1 METKPVETGNKS
13 EGDEQ
18 QLSPTKP
25 ALQQQQQENVRR
37 SPLGFLKKRV
47 KSGSSKKRR
56 DSGNSEGD
64 IEPVVTIEEE
74 LSDNKVLASP
84 SNSASRRL
92 SLDSAP
98 SSSQPV
104 HPPLNSSSKEKPRQ
118 YRGIAKVFHDL
129 KYRSRIRKSHSA
141 PPSGMDSNQVSSPVS
156 VVADDD
162 SFSSYATAMGAHSS
176 GYSTPLMSSNVG
188 SPESSMTESF
198 VEEDEEQADVTTTT
212 MEESLSPAQVIFNPF
227 SASPLPPNIS
237 RVVCGVYIV
246 GPTLRRINVADPS
259 ALPNLLLGSQ
269 VAAVQLASP
278 PSAPASPHPA
288 KMASETLAE
297 PSPKASSLETEP
309 VDVDETLANS
319 SSTNNNN
326 KPECHQQE
334 EATPVST
341 VVSSASAD
349 TSSSPSLAVSRPA
362 EATTLTTSSSGSAAG
377 QRSRIPLLSQH
388 RSSVPCTSTSQETT
402 EALKVQQPERSSS
415 TSEFRFCFS
424 EYNGTKSPTK
434 GLIRSPDSSKM
445 DTANNTA
452 GTDANGYPK
461 NEHLYKVLVI
471 GELGTGKTSII
482 KRYVH
487 QFFSQHYRATIGVD
501 FALKV
506 VHWDQSTVIRLQL
519 WDIAGQERFG
529 NMTRVYYKEAV
540 GAFIVFDVTRSSTFE
555 SVAKWKQDLDTKVQL
570 PDGSPIPCVLLA
582 NKCDQPKEGIA
593 ASPAKMDEYC
603 REKGFAGWFETS
615 AKDNINID
623 DAAKFLV
630 GTILQ
635 NDQWS
640 TSIKEE
646 DADKLDLNGKGG
658 TAGGDKKSNCC

>member
-98 SSSQPV
+98 SSQPV
-104 HPPLNSSSKEKPRQ
+104 QPLNSSSKEKPRQ

-246 GPTLRRINVADPS
+246 GPTLRRINIADPS

-278 PSAPASPHPA
+278 PSAPASPPPA

-326 KPECHQQE
+326 KPECYQQE

-362 EATTLTTSSSGSAAG
+362 EATTLTTSSGGSAAG

-388 RSSVPCTSTSQETT
+388 RSSVPCTLTSQETT

-434 GLIRSPDSSKM
+434 GLIRSSDSSKM
-445 DTANNTA
+445 DTANNTV
-452 GTDANGYPK
+452 
-461 NEHLYKVLVI
+461 LYASI
-471 GELGTGKTSII
+471 MFSCYFSAPSII
-482 KRYVH
+482 ES
-487 QFFSQHYRATIGVD
+487 FS
-501 FALKV
+501 
-506 VHWDQSTVIRLQL
+506 
-519 WDIAGQERFG
+519 
-529 NMTRVYYKEAV
+529 
-540 GAFIVFDVTRSSTFE
+540 RS
-555 SVAKWKQDLDTKVQL
+555 
-570 PDGSPIPCVLLA
+570 
-582 NKCDQPKEGIA
+582 
-593 ASPAKMDEYC
+593 
-603 REKGFAGWFETS
+603 
-615 AKDNINID
+615 
-623 DAAKFLV
+623 
-630 GTILQ
+630 
-635 NDQWS
+635 
-640 TSIKEE
+640 
-646 DADKLDLNGKGG
+646 
-658 TAGGDKKSNCC
+658 

>member
-98 SSSQPV
+98 SSQPV
-104 HPPLNSSSKEKPRQ
+104 QPLNSSSKEKPRQ

-212 MEESLSPAQVIFNPF
+212 MEESLSPAQV
-227 SASPLPPNIS
+227 
-237 RVVCGVYIV
+237 
-246 GPTLRRINVADPS
+246 
-259 ALPNLLLGSQ
+259 
-269 VAAVQLASP
+269 AAVQLASP
-278 PSAPASPHPA
+278 PSAPASPPPA

-362 EATTLTTSSSGSAAG
+362 EATTLTTSSGGSAAG

-434 GLIRSPDSSKM
+434 GLIRSSDSSKM

>member
-1 METKPVETGNKS
+1 METKSIETENKS
-13 EGDEQ
+13 EGEEQ
-18 QLSPTKP
+18 QLSPSKP
-25 ALQQQQQENVRR
+25 TQQQQEAGIR

-47 KSGSSKKRR
+47 KSGSGKKRR
-56 DSGNSEGD
+56 GSGHSEGD
-64 IEPVVTIEEE
+64 CESVSTIDEER
-74 LSDNKVLASP
+74 SDKVIASP
-84 SNSASRRL
+84 SSTAASRRL
-92 SLDSAP
+92 SLDSV
-98 SSSQPV
+98 STSQPIQN
-104 HPPLNSSSKEKPRQ
+104 LNSKERPRQ

-129 KYRSRIRKSHSA
+129 KYRSRVRKSHSA
-141 PPSGMDSNQVSSPVS
+141 PPAGMDNTKVSSPVS
-156 VVADDD
+156 VATVDDD

-176 GYSTPLMSSNVG
+176 GYSTPLLSSNLG
-188 SPESSMTESF
+188 SPETSLTESF
-198 VEEDEEQADVTTTT
+198 VEEDEEQADDTTTV
-212 MEESLSPAQVIFNPF
+212 EESHSPA
-227 SASPLPPNIS
+227 
-237 RVVCGVYIV
+237 
-246 GPTLRRINVADPS
+246 
-259 ALPNLLLGSQ
+259 Q
-269 VAAVQLASP
+269 VAAVQLISP
-278 PSAPASPHPA
+278 PSEPASPSA
-288 KMASETLAE
+288 TMASSETLAV
-297 PSPKASSLETEP
+297 SIPKASSLETEP
-309 VDVDETLANS
+309 VDVDETLAS
-319 SSTNNNN
+319 PCSTIN
-326 KPECHQQE
+326 KPEYHQHKEEEEE
-334 EATPVST
+334 EAPPVST
-341 VVSSASAD
+341 VASSAGVS
-349 TSSSPSLAVSRPA
+349 TSSSSPAISRPA
-362 EATTLTTSSSGSAAG
+362 EVTTSTTTTTAG

-388 RSSVPCTSTSQETT
+388 RSSVPCTSTIQEP
-402 EALKVQQPERSSS
+402 AGSLKAQQPERSSS
-415 TSEFRFCFS
+415 NSEFRFCFS
-424 EYNGTKSPTK
+424 EYVNGEATMSPTK
-434 GLIRSPDSSKM
+434 GLIRSLPIDPKPE
-445 DTANNTA
+445 TPNNTA
-452 GTDANGYPK
+452 AHDANGYPK

-593 ASPAKMDEYC
+593 ASSAKMDEYC
-603 REKGFAGWFETS
+603 KEKGFAGWFETS

-646 DADKLDLNGKGG
+646 DSDKLDLNGKGG
-658 TAGGDKKSNCC
+658 TVGVDKKNNCC

>member
-1 METKPVETGNKS
+1 METKSIETENKS
-13 EGDEQ
+13 EGEEQ
-18 QLSPTKP
+18 QLSPSKP
-25 ALQQQQQENVRR
+25 TQQQQEAGIR

-47 KSGSSKKRR
+47 KSGSGKKRR
-56 DSGNSEGD
+56 GSGHSEGD
-64 IEPVVTIEEE
+64 CESVSTIDEER
-74 LSDNKVLASP
+74 SDKVIASP
-84 SNSASRRL
+84 SSTAASRRL
-92 SLDSAP
+92 SLDSV
-98 SSSQPV
+98 STSQPIQN
-104 HPPLNSSSKEKPRQ
+104 LNSKERPRQ

-129 KYRSRIRKSHSA
+129 KYRSRVRKSHSA
-141 PPSGMDSNQVSSPVS
+141 PPAGMDNTKVSSPVS
-156 VVADDD
+156 VATVDDD

-176 GYSTPLMSSNVG
+176 GYSTPLLSSNLG
-188 SPESSMTESF
+188 SPETSLTESF
-198 VEEDEEQADVTTTT
+198 VEEDEEQADDTTTV
-212 MEESLSPAQVIFNPF
+212 EESHSPA
-227 SASPLPPNIS
+227 
-237 RVVCGVYIV
+237 
-246 GPTLRRINVADPS
+246 
-259 ALPNLLLGSQ
+259 Q
-269 VAAVQLASP
+269 VAAVQLISP
-278 PSAPASPHPA
+278 PSEPASPSA
-288 KMASETLAE
+288 TMASSETLAV
-297 PSPKASSLETEP
+297 SIPKASSLETEP
-309 VDVDETLANS
+309 VDVDETLAS
-319 SSTNNNN
+319 PCSTIN
-326 KPECHQQE
+326 KPEYHQHKEEEE
-334 EATPVST
+334 EAPPVST
-341 VVSSASAD
+341 VASSAGVS
-349 TSSSPSLAVSRPA
+349 TSSSSPAISRPA
-362 EATTLTTSSSGSAAG
+362 EVTTSTTTTTAG

-388 RSSVPCTSTSQETT
+388 RSSVPCTSTIQEP
-402 EALKVQQPERSSS
+402 AGSLKAQQPERSSS
-415 TSEFRFCFS
+415 NSEFRFCFS
-424 EYNGTKSPTK
+424 EYVNGEATMSPTK
-434 GLIRSPDSSKM
+434 GLIRSLPIDPKPE
-445 DTANNTA
+445 TPNNTA
-452 GTDANGYPK
+452 AHDANGYPK

-593 ASPAKMDEYC
+593 ASSAKMDEYC
-603 REKGFAGWFETS
+603 KEKGFAGWFETS

-646 DADKLDLNGKGG
+646 DSDKLDLNGKGG
-658 TAGGDKKSNCC
+658 TVGVDKKNNCC

>member
-1 METKPVETGNKS
+1 METKSIETENKS
-13 EGDEQ
+13 EGEEQ

-25 ALQQQQQENVRR
+25 TQQQQEAGIR

-47 KSGSSKKRR
+47 KSGSGKKRR
-56 DSGNSEGD
+56 GSGHSEGD
-64 IEPVVTIEEE
+64 CESVSTIDEER
-74 LSDNKVLASP
+74 SDKVIASP
-84 SNSASRRL
+84 SSTAASRRL
-92 SLDSAP
+92 SLDSV
-98 SSSQPV
+98 STSQPIQN
-104 HPPLNSSSKEKPRQ
+104 LNSKERPRQ

-129 KYRSRIRKSHSA
+129 KYRSRVRKSHSA
-141 PPSGMDSNQVSSPVS
+141 PPAGMDNTKVSSPVS
-156 VVADDD
+156 VATVDDD

-176 GYSTPLMSSNVG
+176 GYSTPLLSSNLG
-188 SPESSMTESF
+188 SPETSLTESF
-198 VEEDEEQADVTTTT
+198 VEEDEEQADDTTTV
-212 MEESLSPAQVIFNPF
+212 EESHSPA
-227 SASPLPPNIS
+227 
-237 RVVCGVYIV
+237 
-246 GPTLRRINVADPS
+246 
-259 ALPNLLLGSQ
+259 Q
-269 VAAVQLASP
+269 VAAVQLISP
-278 PSAPASPHPA
+278 PSEPASPSA
-288 KMASETLAE
+288 TMASSETLAV
-297 PSPKASSLETEP
+297 SIPKASSLETEP
-309 VDVDETLANS
+309 VDVDETLAS
-319 SSTNNNN
+319 PCSTIN
-326 KPECHQQE
+326 KPEYHQHKEEEEE
-334 EATPVST
+334 EAPPVST
-341 VVSSASAD
+341 VASSAGVS
-349 TSSSPSLAVSRPA
+349 TSSSSPAISRPA
-362 EATTLTTSSSGSAAG
+362 EVTTSTTTTTAG

-388 RSSVPCTSTSQETT
+388 RSSVPCTSTIQEP
-402 EALKVQQPERSSS
+402 AGSLKAQQPERSSS
-415 TSEFRFCFS
+415 NSEFRFCFS
-424 EYNGTKSPTK
+424 EYVNGEATMSPTK
-434 GLIRSPDSSKM
+434 GLIRSLPIDPKPE
-445 DTANNTA
+445 TPNNTA
-452 GTDANGYPK
+452 AHDANGYPK

-593 ASPAKMDEYC
+593 ASSAKMDEYC
-603 REKGFAGWFETS
+603 KEKGFAGWFETS

-646 DADKLDLNGKGG
+646 DSDKLDLNGKGG
-658 TAGGDKKSNCC
+658 TVGVDKKNNCC

>member
-1 METKPVETGNKS
+1 METKSIETENKS
-13 EGDEQ
+13 EGEEQ

-25 ALQQQQQENVRR
+25 TQQQQEAGIR

-47 KSGSSKKRR
+47 KSGSGKKRR
-56 DSGNSEGD
+56 GSGHSEGD
-64 IEPVVTIEEE
+64 CESVSTIDEER
-74 LSDNKVLASP
+74 SDKVIASP
-84 SNSASRRL
+84 SSTAASRRL
-92 SLDSAP
+92 SLDSV
-98 SSSQPV
+98 STSQPIQN
-104 HPPLNSSSKEKPRQ
+104 LNSKERPRQ

-129 KYRSRIRKSHSA
+129 KYRSRVRKSHSA
-141 PPSGMDSNQVSSPVS
+141 PPAGMDNTKVSSPVS
-156 VVADDD
+156 VATVDDD

-176 GYSTPLMSSNVG
+176 GYSTPLLSSNLG
-188 SPESSMTESF
+188 SPETSLTESF
-198 VEEDEEQADVTTTT
+198 VEEDEEQADDTTTV
-212 MEESLSPAQVIFNPF
+212 EESHSPA
-227 SASPLPPNIS
+227 
-237 RVVCGVYIV
+237 
-246 GPTLRRINVADPS
+246 
-259 ALPNLLLGSQ
+259 Q
-269 VAAVQLASP
+269 VAAVQLVSP
-278 PSAPASPHPA
+278 PSEPASPSA
-288 KMASETLAE
+288 TMASSETLAV
-297 PSPKASSLETEP
+297 SIPKASSLETEP
-309 VDVDETLANS
+309 VDVDETLAS
-319 SSTNNNN
+319 PCSTIN
-326 KPECHQQE
+326 KPEYHQHKEEEEE
-334 EATPVST
+334 EAPPVST
-341 VVSSASAD
+341 VASSAGVS
-349 TSSSPSLAVSRPA
+349 TSSSSPAISPPA
-362 EATTLTTSSSGSAAG
+362 EVTTSTTTTTAG

-388 RSSVPCTSTSQETT
+388 RSSVPCTSTIQEP
-402 EALKVQQPERSSS
+402 AGSLKAQQPERSSS
-415 TSEFRFCFS
+415 NSEFRFCFS
-424 EYNGTKSPTK
+424 EYVNGEATMSPTK
-434 GLIRSPDSSKM
+434 GLIRSLPIDPKPE
-445 DTANNTA
+445 TPNNTA
-452 GTDANGYPK
+452 AHDANGYPK

-593 ASPAKMDEYC
+593 ASSAKMDEYC
-603 REKGFAGWFETS
+603 KEKGFAGWFETS

-646 DADKLDLNGKGG
+646 DSDKLDLNGKGG
-658 TAGGDKKSNCC
+658 TVGVDKKNNCC

>member
-1 METKPVETGNKS
+1 METKSIETENKS
-13 EGDEQ
+13 EGEEQ

-25 ALQQQQQENVRR
+25 TQQQQEAGIR

-47 KSGSSKKRR
+47 KSGSGKKRR
-56 DSGNSEGD
+56 GSGHSEGD
-64 IEPVVTIEEE
+64 CESVSTIDEER
-74 LSDNKVLASP
+74 SDKVIASP
-84 SNSASRRL
+84 SSTAASRRL
-92 SLDSAP
+92 SLDSV
-98 SSSQPV
+98 STSQPIQN
-104 HPPLNSSSKEKPRQ
+104 LNSKERPRQ

-129 KYRSRIRKSHSA
+129 KYRSRVRKSHSA
-141 PPSGMDSNQVSSPVS
+141 FRKSHSPPPAGMDNTKVSSPVS
-156 VVADDD
+156 VATVDDD

-176 GYSTPLMSSNVG
+176 GYSTPLLSSNLG
-188 SPESSMTESF
+188 SPETSLTESF
-198 VEEDEEQADVTTTT
+198 VEEHEEQADDTTTV
-212 MEESLSPAQVIFNPF
+212 EESHSPAQVIFNPF
-227 SASPLPPNIS
+227 GASPLPPNIS
-237 RVVCGVYIV
+237 RLVCGVYIV
-246 GPTLRRINVADPS
+246 GPTLRRIDVADPS
-259 ALPNLLLGSQ
+259 ALPNLLGSQ
-269 VAAVQLASP
+269 VAAVQLVSP
-278 PSAPASPHPA
+278 PSEPASPSA
-288 KMASETLAE
+288 TMASSET
-297 PSPKASSLETEP
+297 
-309 VDVDETLANS
+309 
-319 SSTNNNN
+319 
-326 KPECHQQE
+326 
-334 EATPVST
+334 VS
-341 VVSSASAD
+341 
-349 TSSSPSLAVSRPA
+349 TSSSSPAISRPA
-362 EATTLTTSSSGSAAG
+362 EVTTSTTTTTAG

-388 RSSVPCTSTSQETT
+388 RSSVPCTSTIQEP
-402 EALKVQQPERSSS
+402 AGSLKAQQPERSSS
-415 TSEFRFCFS
+415 NSEFRFCFS
-424 EYNGTKSPTK
+424 EYVNGEATMSPTK
-434 GLIRSPDSSKM
+434 GLIRSLPIDPKPE
-445 DTANNTA
+445 TPNNTA
-452 GTDANGYPK
+452 AHDANGYPK

-540 GAFIVFDVTRSSTFE
+540 GAFIVFDVTRRSTFE

-593 ASPAKMDEYC
+593 ASSAKMDEYC
-603 REKGFAGWFETS
+603 KEKGFAGWFETS

-646 DADKLDLNGKGG
+646 DSDKLDLNGKGG
-658 TAGGDKKSNCC
+658 TVGVDKKNNCC

>member
-1 METKPVETGNKS
+1 METKSIETENKS
-13 EGDEQ
+13 EGEEQ

-25 ALQQQQQENVRR
+25 TQQQQEAGIR

-47 KSGSSKKRR
+47 KSGSGKKRR
-56 DSGNSEGD
+56 GSGHSEGD
-64 IEPVVTIEEE
+64 CESVSTIDEER
-74 LSDNKVLASP
+74 SDKVIASP
-84 SNSASRRL
+84 SSTAASRRL
-92 SLDSAP
+92 SLDSV
-98 SSSQPV
+98 STSQPIQN
-104 HPPLNSSSKEKPRQ
+104 LNSKERPRQ

-129 KYRSRIRKSHSA
+129 KYRSRVRKSHSA
-141 PPSGMDSNQVSSPVS
+141 PPAGMDNTKVSSPVS
-156 VVADDD
+156 VATVDDD

-176 GYSTPLMSSNVG
+176 GYSTPLLSSNLG
-188 SPESSMTESF
+188 SPETSLTESF
-198 VEEDEEQADVTTTT
+198 VEEDEEQADDTTTV
-212 MEESLSPAQVIFNPF
+212 EESHSPA
-227 SASPLPPNIS
+227 
-237 RVVCGVYIV
+237 
-246 GPTLRRINVADPS
+246 
-259 ALPNLLLGSQ
+259 Q
-269 VAAVQLASP
+269 VAAVQLVSP
-278 PSAPASPHPA
+278 PSEPASPSA
-288 KMASETLAE
+288 TMASSETLAV
-297 PSPKASSLETEP
+297 SIPKASSLETEP
-309 VDVDETLANS
+309 VDVDETLAS
-319 SSTNNNN
+319 PCSTIN
-326 KPECHQQE
+326 KPEYHQHKEEEEE
-334 EATPVST
+334 EAPPVST
-341 VVSSASAD
+341 VASSAGVS
-349 TSSSPSLAVSRPA
+349 TSSSSPAISRPA
-362 EATTLTTSSSGSAAG
+362 EVTTSTTTTTAG

-388 RSSVPCTSTSQETT
+388 RSSVPCTSTIQEP
-402 EALKVQQPERSSS
+402 AGSLKAQQPERSSS
-415 TSEFRFCFS
+415 NSEFRFCFS
-424 EYNGTKSPTK
+424 EYVNGEATMSPTK
-434 GLIRSPDSSKM
+434 GLIRSLPIDPKPE
-445 DTANNTA
+445 TPNNTA
-452 GTDANGYPK
+452 AHDANGYPK

-593 ASPAKMDEYC
+593 ASSAKMDEYC
-603 REKGFAGWFETS
+603 KEKGFAGWFETS

-646 DADKLDLNGKGG
+646 DSDKLDLNGKGG
-658 TAGGDKKSNCC
+658 TVGVDKKNNCC

>member
-212 MEESLSPAQVIFNPF
+212 MEESLSPA
-227 SASPLPPNIS
+227 
-237 RVVCGVYIV
+237 
-246 GPTLRRINVADPS
+246 
-259 ALPNLLLGSQ
+259 Q

>member
-1 METKPVETGNKS
+1 METKSIETENKS
-13 EGDEQ
+13 EGEEQ

-25 ALQQQQQENVRR
+25 TQQQQEAGIR

-47 KSGSSKKRR
+47 KSGSGKKRR
-56 DSGNSEGD
+56 GSGHSEGD
-64 IEPVVTIEEE
+64 CESVSTIDEER
-74 LSDNKVLASP
+74 SDKVIASP
-84 SNSASRRL
+84 SSTAASRRL
-92 SLDSAP
+92 SLDSV
-98 SSSQPV
+98 STSQPIQN
-104 HPPLNSSSKEKPRQ
+104 LNSKERPRQ

-129 KYRSRIRKSHSA
+129 KYRSRVRKSHSA
-141 PPSGMDSNQVSSPVS
+141 PPAGMDNTKVSSPVS
-156 VVADDD
+156 VATVDDD

-176 GYSTPLMSSNVG
+176 GYSTPLLSSNLG
-188 SPESSMTESF
+188 SPETSLTESF
-198 VEEDEEQADVTTTT
+198 VEEDEEQADDTTTV
-212 MEESLSPAQVIFNPF
+212 EESHSPAQVIFNPF
-227 SASPLPPNIS
+227 GALPLPPNIS
-237 RVVCGVYIV
+237 RLVCGVYIV
-246 GPTLRRINVADPS
+246 GPTLRRIDVADPS
-259 ALPNLLLGSQ
+259 ALPNLLGSQ
-269 VAAVQLASP
+269 VAAVQLVSP
-278 PSAPASPHPA
+278 PSEPASPSA
-288 KMASETLAE
+288 TMASSETLAV
-297 PSPKASSLETEP
+297 SIPKASSLETEP
-309 VDVDETLANS
+309 VDVDETLAS
-319 SSTNNNN
+319 PCSTIN
-326 KPECHQQE
+326 KPEYHQHKEEEEE
-334 EATPVST
+334 EAPPVST
-341 VVSSASAD
+341 VASSAGVS
-349 TSSSPSLAVSRPA
+349 TSSSSPAISRPA
-362 EATTLTTSSSGSAAG
+362 EVTTSTTTTTAG

-388 RSSVPCTSTSQETT
+388 RSSVPCTSTIQEP
-402 EALKVQQPERSSS
+402 AGSLKAQQPERSSS
-415 TSEFRFCFS
+415 NSEFRFCFS
-424 EYNGTKSPTK
+424 EYVNGEATMSPTK
-434 GLIRSPDSSKM
+434 GLIRSLPIDPKPE
-445 DTANNTA
+445 TPNNTA
-452 GTDANGYPK
+452 AHDANGYPK

-593 ASPAKMDEYC
+593 ASSAKMDEYC
-603 REKGFAGWFETS
+603 KEKGFAGWFETS

-646 DADKLDLNGKGG
+646 DSDKLDLNGKGG
-658 TAGGDKKSNCC
+658 TVGVDKKNNCC